1 MFGMKSLQRMQLS
14 TNNLSGT
21 FTVAGPSPNLTYL
34 SLSTNKLTGFVGG
47 GILTNLQ
54 DLFLQNNEF
63 QGDFIITAENFP
75 DSIERLFFSF
85 NPGLESIDAESKN
98 AVPKLSY
105 LDVSNIKDIAVK
117 SELCDRQALFIDPS
131 NACA

>member
-85 NPGLESIDAESKN
+85 NPGLESIDAESN
-98 AVPKLSY
+98 VVPNLTY
-105 LDVSNIKDIAVK
+105 LGVTNQDITTLVG